1 MGEARTKA
9 RLETYVEEFED
20 DSEGMGLKEENH
32 EGGGSQ
38 CPDETVVYESRLE
51 WLKQEEGSHRDSIW
65 KNIAE
70 GEMRSTEAGE
80 DEELVYM
87 RVPGW
92 FVNGDDD
99 LSKVYTSVHDGQT
112 VTGFAI
118 LRSEASED
126 ADAYGF
132 CNFLAEPRGWV
143 TPMNQYKTA
152 WIPKKVCTLYR
163 RVGEP
168 RPLDKEKVRD
178 RDALPEE
185 VDRFDADPED
195 YDWRLALGAAY
206 RRCEGE
212 EDSPVQQ
219 AYENAQE
226 LPKKLY
232 NKVEIGVD
240 EYMRQVT
247 AENREV
253 GEEELAM
260 VINSLTKALTPG
272 VQTEYEDED

>member
-20 DSEGMGLKEENH
+20 DNEGMGLKLENH
-32 EGGGSQ
+32 EGGGGQ

-51 WLKQEEGSHRDSIW
+51 WLREKNGPHSDSVW

-70 GEMRSTEAGE
+70 GAVRNVEPEAG
-80 DEELVYM
+80 EELVYFE
-87 RVPGW
+87 VPGW
-92 FVNGDDD
+92 FVNSDDD
-99 LSKVYTSVHDGQT
+99 LSKVYKGTHDGEIISS
-112 VTGFAI
+112 FAV

-132 CNFLAEPRGWV
+132 CNFLVSQRGWI

-152 WIPKKVCTLYR
+152 WIPKKVCTLYHQ
-163 RVGEP
+163 VGNP
-168 RPLDKEKVRD
+168 RPLDKEKIRD
-178 RDALPEE
+178 RDALPDGA
-185 VDRFDADPED
+185 DRFESDSED

-212 EDSPVQQ
+212 EDGSVQQ

-232 NKVEIGVD
+232 EKVEVGVD
-240 EYMRQVT
+240 EYMRQVA

-253 GEEELAM
+253 DEDELAM

-272 VQTEYEDED
+272 VKNDYES

>member
-1 MGEARTKA
+1 MGEARNKA

-20 DSEGMGLKEENH
+20 DAEGMGLKEENH
-32 EGGGSQ
+32 EGGGNQ

-51 WLKQEEGSHRDSIW
+51 WLEQNGGSHSDSIW
-65 KNIAE
+65 QNIAD
-70 GEMRSTEAGE
+70 GEMRNVTPGE
-80 DEELVYM
+80 DEELVYIK
-87 RVPGW
+87 VPGW
-92 FVNGDDD
+92 FVNDDD
-99 LSKVYTSVHDGQT
+99 ELSKVYTGIHDGQT

-118 LRSEASED
+118 LRSDASED

-132 CNFLAEPRGWV
+132 SNFLAGHRGWV

-152 WIPKKVCTLYR
+152 WIPKKICTVYR
-163 RVGEP
+163 QVGEP
-168 RPLDKEKVRD
+168 RPLDEERVRE
-178 RDALPEE
+178 RDALPDE
-185 VDRFDADPED
+185 VDRFEASEDD

-212 EDSPVQQ
+212 EDSPVQE
-219 AYENAQE
+219 AYDNAQK

-240 EYMRQVT
+240 EYMRQVS
-247 AENREV
+247 AENEEV
-253 GEEELAM
+253 DEDELAM

-272 VQTEYEDED
+272 VQNEYEEN